1 MLQPASKQ
9 SSNPLLTGKPPST
22 PNMTPAMS
30 MRMAGAPTVTAPG
43 KSNAIVFVLIAVLIA
58 AIAVL
63 AYVVL
68 TK

>member
-1 MLQPASKQ
+1 
-9 SSNPLLTGKPPST
+9 
-22 PNMTPAMS
+22 
-30 MRMAGAPTVTAPG
+30 MRMANPSASQLAAPSR
-43 KSNAIVFVLIAVLIA
+43 SNALVFALIGVLIA